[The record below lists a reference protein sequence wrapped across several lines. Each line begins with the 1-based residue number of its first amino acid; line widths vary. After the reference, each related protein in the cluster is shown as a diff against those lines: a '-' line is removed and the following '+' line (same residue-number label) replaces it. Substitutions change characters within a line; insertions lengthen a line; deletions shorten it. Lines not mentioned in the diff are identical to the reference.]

1 MGINDA
7 ISKVLGYVYPKYDLK
22 STLQSGMLGPFDVKE
37 SQAAQIN
44 LAEKGYHIMSLRI
57 PEDRLQFMK
66 ERLSNLTYFRGG
78 HSKFDSKVRDGS
90 VNWVKNMKQVVEH
103 VPEAL
108 ELMADPTI
116 LHIVQEYLGCAP
128 LNTQT
133 NTWWST
139 AKGTY
144 GTTQGTTKGTTQGTT
159 QGTTKGTDLQST
171 HNVRG
176 TNVQIVHSEKEHSE
190 KEEDENEQQSQ
201 VFHQDFTWIKF
212 IKIFVYMNDVDRK
225 NGAHRYIPGSFTDI
239 KRVVRH
245 KHTQY
250 MTWIHESG
258 ETADKTK
265 VTYR

>member
-37 SQAAQIN
+37 AQAAQIN

-78 HSKFDSKVRDGS
+78 HSRFDSKVRDGS

-144 GTTQGTTKGTTQGTT
+144 
-159 QGTTKGTDLQST
+159 

-176 TNVQIVHSEKEHSE
+176 TNVQIVHTE